1 MIQDNNNGRN
11 GYEREPEQIDLIDL
25 LMQLWRGKLTIIV
38 CVVVAVALAVAYF
51 FSEREMDLYRDY
63 HASGCRRRLR
73 PTTTP

>member
-38 CVVVAVALAVAYF
+38 CVVVAVALAVAYVF
-51 FSEREMDLYRDY
+51 
-63 HASGCRRRLR
+63 
-73 PTTTP
+73 